1 MFQRIKH
8 VHFVG
13 IGGIGMSG
21 IAEVLL
27 TLGYRVTGSDV
38 KMTRVTE
45 SLVAGGALVSDR
57 HAGENIEG
65 AHVVVRSSAVAEN
78 NPELLEAK
86 RRRIPVISRAEM
98 LAELARL
105 KYTIGVAGTHGKT
118 TTTSMIATVLDY
130 AGMDPTFVIGGRVRT
145 VGRHARLGKGDF
157 IVLEA
162 DESDRSFLMLSPTI
176 AVVTNIE
183 ADHLDNYRDID
194 DICGAFLEFVNKVPF
209 YGAVVMPF
217 QTGCPDGI
225 RGRVK
230 RRVVTFGVED
240 EADVRVS
247 ARVLEPLG
255 SRFRLSFGAGQTQ
268 EVHLQ
273 VPGMHNVLNGAA
285 AFASSLEM
293 GLEPQTIADGLG
305 RFEGV
310 ERRFEIKAREPFAVI
325 DDYAHHPTEVRATL
339 EAARG
344 AGFNRIIAVFQ
355 PHRYT
360 RTSHL
365 FDDFARAF
373 DAADEVL
380 ITDIY
385 PAGEAPLEGVT
396 ASALVA
402 RIGELGAVSARYERD
417 PERIQAYV
425 RGHAS
430 RGDAVLVMGAGSI
443 TRLADLLA
451 RSEVLKS

>member
-1 MFQRIKH
+1 
-8 VHFVG
+8 
-13 IGGIGMSG
+13 MSG

-27 TLGYRVTGSDV
+27 TLGYHVTGSDV
-38 KMTRVTE
+38 KMTRVTD
-45 SLVAGGALVSDR
+45 SLVAGGAQVFDR
-57 HAGENIEG
+57 HSAGNVEG
-65 AHVVVRSSAVAEN
+65 AHVVVRSSAVAGD
-78 NPELLEAK
+78 NPELVEAT

-118 TTTSMIATVLDY
+118 TTTSMIAAVLDY

-194 DICGAFLEFVNKVPF
+194 DICGAFVEFVNKVPF

-217 QTGCPDGI
+217 QTRCPDGI
-225 RGRVK
+225 RAGVK
-230 RRVVTFGVED
+230 RRVVTFGVES
-240 EADVRVS
+240 EADVRIS
-247 ARVLEPLG
+247 DCVLEPLG
-255 SRFRLSFGAGQTQ
+255 ARYRLCFGTDQAQ
-268 EVHLQ
+268 EVRLQ

-285 AFASSLEM
+285 AFAASLEM
-293 GLEPQTIADGLG
+293 GLEPRTIAGGLG

-339 EAARG
+339 DAARG
-344 AGFNRIIAVFQ
+344 AGFRRIIAVFQ

-360 RTSHL
+360 RTAHL
-365 FDDFARAF
+365 FEEFARAF
-373 DAADEVL
+373 DVADEVL
-380 ITDIY
+380 ISDIY
-385 PAGEAPLEGVT
+385 PAGEAPIEGVT
-396 ASALVA
+396 AFALVA
-402 RIGELGAVSARYERD
+402 RILELGVVPARYEPE

-425 RGHAS
+425 REHAGP
-430 RGDAVLVMGAGSI
+430 GDAVLFMGAGSI

>member
-27 TLGYRVTGSDV
+27 TLGYQVTGSDV
-38 KMTRVTE
+38 KMTRVTD
-45 SLVAGGALVSDR
+45 SLVAGGALVFDGHS
-57 HAGENIEG
+57 AGNIEG
-65 AHVVVRSSAVAEN
+65 AHVVVRSSAVAGD
-78 NPELLEAK
+78 NPELVEAT

-194 DICGAFLEFVNKVPF
+194 DICGAFVEFVNKVPF

-217 QTGCPDGI
+217 ETRCPDGI
-225 RGRVK
+225 RARVK
-230 RRVVTFGVED
+230 RRVVTFGVES
-240 EADVRVS
+240 EADVRISDCVF
-247 ARVLEPLG
+247 EPLG
-255 SRFRLSFGAGQTQ
+255 SRYRLCFGTGQAH

-285 AFASSLEM
+285 AFAASLEM
-293 GLEPQTIADGLG
+293 GLEPQTIAEGLG

-339 EAARG
+339 DAARG
-344 AGFNRIIAVFQ
+344 AGFRRIIAVFQ

-360 RTSHL
+360 RTAHL
-365 FDDFARAF
+365 FEEFARAF
-373 DAADEVL
+373 DVADEVL
-380 ITDIY
+380 ISDIY
-385 PAGEAPLEGVT
+385 PAGEAPIEGVT

-402 RIGELGAVSARYERD
+402 RIKELGAVPACYEPS
-417 PERIQAYV
+417 PERIQTYV
-425 RGHAS
+425 REHAG
-430 RGDAVLVMGAGSI
+430 RGDAVLFMGAGSI

-451 RSEVLKS
+451 RSEVLNS